1 MSRPIRMKNLKIDCQ
16 KIVAHLAKFIR
27 KTVKEQGFEKVI
39 VALSGGVDS
48 STALTLAVRALG
60 KDNVLVAILPDGNL
74 NKKETEDALMMVK
87 QLEMPSK
94 NVLQIDIKLI
104 VDSFWGVLSSCHPEL
119 DSGSRIA
126 KIPKRVRNDVTS
138 IAFKNVNRIRKGNI
152 IARVRMILVYDLA
165 KKHQALVCGT
175 ENKSEYL
182 LGYYTRFGDEAS
194 DLEPLRGLYKT
205 QVKQLAYYLGI
216 PEQIIEQS
224 ASAGLWPGQTDEKE
238 LGFTYAQADLILAY
252 HFDKKYSWE
261 RIIELGF
268 NKAVVRKVKKQ
279 VEQNAFKKRVPYLAK
294 V

>member
-16 KIVAHLAKFIR
+16 KITPKLTKFIR

-48 STALTLAVRALG
+48 SIILTLAVKAL
-60 KDNVLVAILPDGNL
+60 KKENVLVAILPYNGL
-74 NKKETEDALMMVK
+74 NKRGLRDALMMIRRL
-87 QLEMPSK
+87 QIPQK
-94 NVLQIDIKLI
+94 NVFQIDIRPI
-104 VDSFWGVLSSCHPEL
+104 VNSFLTVVEDTDRL
-119 DSGSRIA
+119 
-126 KIPKRVRNDVTS
+126 
-138 IAFKNVNRIRKGNI
+138 RKGNI

-194 DLEPLRGLYKT
+194 DLEPLRNFYKT

-279 VEQNAFKKRVPYLAK
+279 VEQNEFKKRVPYLAK